1 MKTPIE
7 ILFER
12 HRGATAKLDTI
23 RQTVIAGLA
32 QAHDATEMLSES
44 DKSRSGPASFRD
56 FVLSIRWHLA
66 GIGAAWILVA
76 LLNLD
81 HSPTTVRDVARAS
94 NPPSEELLTAW
105 RENRRQVLEL
115 MELPVV
121 EPTPPPNTP
130 QRRGELQATNVNGV
144 A

>member
-12 HRGATAKLDTI
+12 HRGATPKLDNI
-23 RQTVIAGLA
+23 RRTVIAGLA
-32 QAHDATEMLSES
+32 QAQPQHAAGVSPQP
-44 DKSRSGPASFRD
+44 DKSPGGPASFLD

-66 GIGAAWILVA
+66 GIGAAWTLVA

-81 HSPTTVRDVARAS
+81 HSGAPVPDVAKAS
-94 NPPSEELLTAW
+94 KPLPGELLTAW

-121 EPTPPPNTP
+121 EQTPPAGTP
-130 QRRGELQATNVNGV
+130 QRRGELQATNAMV
-144 A
+144 

>member
-23 RQTVIAGLA
+23 RRTVIAGLA
-32 QAHDATEMLSES
+32 QAQPQGATEVSS
-44 DKSRSGPASFRD
+44 DSGKSRSGRASFRD

-66 GIGAAWILVA
+66 GIGAAWILIA

-81 HSPTTVRDVARAS
+81 HSPTPVRDVARAS

-130 QRRGELQATNVNGV
+130 QRRGELQTTNAMV
-144 A
+144 

>member
-12 HRGATAKLDTI
+12 HRGAIPKLDAV
-23 RQTVIAGLA
+23 RRTVIAGLLRA
-32 QAHDATEMLSES
+32 QPQDAAGMLPES
-44 DKSRSGPASFRD
+44 GKSRSGPASFRD
-56 FVLSIRWHLA
+56 FILSIRWHLA

-81 HSPTTVRDVARAS
+81 PSPASVREVAKAS
-94 NPPSEELLTAW
+94 KPLPGEVLTAW
-105 RENRRQVLEL
+105 RENRRQILEL

-121 EPTPPPNTP
+121 EQTAPASTP
-130 QRRGELQATNVNGV
+130 QRRGELQATNVMV
-144 A
+144 